1 MKTFNELVTG
11 DKIYRLQ
18 YQAYMD
24 YNNSIIP
31 YVEAVEEFTIASS
44 NNEII
49 GKENYR
55 ELTYFNDKEGNGCYV
70 PENIAITNFWDT
82 GRYTKSIYAGIC
94 YSIDKNL
101 LEEKRQE
108 VIKSIRAD
116 IEKELNKIRKVE
128 KQLLNILEDVEQ

>member
-1 MKTFNELVTG
+1 MKTFNELVKG

-18 YQAYMD
+18 YHSYMD
-24 YNNSIIP
+24 YNNDIIP
-31 YVEAVEEFTIASS
+31 YVETVDEFTIASS
-44 NNEII
+44 KNEII

-55 ELTYFNDKEGNGCYV
+55 ELAYFNDKEGNGCYV
-70 PENIAITNFWDT
+70 PENIAITNFWDA

-94 YSIDKNL
+94 YSTDKNL
-101 LEEKRQE
+101 LETKRQE

-128 KQLLNILEDVEQ
+128 KQLLNILEDVK

>member
-1 MKTFNELVTG
+1 MKIFNELVKG

-18 YQAYMD
+18 YQSYMD
-24 YNNSIIP
+24 YNNIIP
-31 YVEAVEEFTIASS
+31 YVETVDEFTIASS

-55 ELTYFNDKEGNGCYV
+55 ELAYFNDKEGNGCYI
-70 PENIAITNFWDT
+70 PENIAITNFWDA

-94 YSIDKNL
+94 YSTDKNL
-101 LEEKRQE
+101 LEAKRQE
-108 VIKSIRAD
+108 IIKSIRAD

-128 KQLLNILEDVEQ
+128 KQLLNILEDVK

>member
-1 MKTFNELVTG
+1 MKTFNELVKG

-18 YQAYMD
+18 YQSYMD
-24 YNNSIIP
+24 YNNNIIP
-31 YVEAVEEFTIASS
+31 YVEAVDEFTITSS

-55 ELTYFNDKEGNGCYV
+55 ELAYFNDKEGNGCYV
-70 PENIAITNFWDT
+70 PKNIAITNFWDT

-94 YSIDKNL
+94 YSTDKNL
-101 LEEKRQE
+101 LETKRQE
-108 VIKSIRAD
+108 IIKSIRAD

-128 KQLLNILEDVEQ
+128 KQLLNILEDVK

>member
-1 MKTFNELVTG
+1 
-11 DKIYRLQ
+11 
-18 YQAYMD
+18 MD
-24 YNNSIIP
+24 YNNNIIP
-31 YVEAVEEFTIASS
+31 YVEAVDEFTIASS

-55 ELTYFNDKEGNGCYV
+55 ELAYFNDKEGNGCYV

-94 YSIDKNL
+94 YSTDKNL
-101 LEEKRQE
+101 LEAKRQE
-108 VIKSIRAD
+108 IIKSIRTD

-128 KQLLNILEDVEQ
+128 KQLLNILEDVK

>member
-1 MKTFNELVTG
+1 MKTFNELVKG

-18 YQAYMD
+18 YQSYMD
-24 YNNSIIP
+24 YNNNIIP
-31 YVEAVEEFTIASS
+31 YVETVDEFTIASS

-55 ELTYFNDKEGNGCYV
+55 ELAYFNDKEENGCYV

-94 YSIDKNL
+94 YSTNKNL
-101 LEEKRQE
+101 LEAKRQE
-108 VIKSIRAD
+108 IIKSIRAD
-116 IEKELNKIRKVE
+116 IEKELNKIQKVE
-128 KQLLNILEDVEQ
+128 KQLLNILEDVK

>member
-1 MKTFNELVTG
+1 MKTFNELVKG

-18 YQAYMD
+18 YQSYMD
-24 YNNSIIP
+24 YNNNIIP
-31 YVEAVEEFTIASS
+31 YVETVDEFTIASS

-55 ELTYFNDKEGNGCYV
+55 ELAYFNDKEGNGCYV
-70 PENIAITNFWDT
+70 PENISATNFWDT
-82 GRYTKSIYAGIC
+82 GKYTKSIYAGIC
-94 YSIDKNL
+94 YSTDKNL
-101 LEEKRQE
+101 LETKRQE

-128 KQLLNILEDVEQ
+128 KQLLNILEDVK

>member
-1 MKTFNELVTG
+1 MKTFDELVKG

-18 YQAYMD
+18 YQSYMD
-24 YNNSIIP
+24 YNNNIIP
-31 YVEAVEEFTIASS
+31 YVETVDEFTIVSS

-70 PENIAITNFWDT
+70 PENIVITNFWDT

-94 YSIDKNL
+94 YSTGKNL
-101 LEEKRQE
+101 LETKRQE
-108 VIKSIRAD
+108 VIKNIRTD
-116 IEKELNKIRKVE
+116 IEKELNKIQKVE
-128 KQLLNILEDVEQ
+128 KQLLNILEDVK

>member
-1 MKTFNELVTG
+1 MKTFNELVKG

-18 YQAYMD
+18 YSSYMD
-24 YNNSIIP
+24 YNNDIIP
-31 YVEAVEEFTIASS
+31 YVETVDEFTIASS

-55 ELTYFNDKEGNGCYV
+55 ELAYFNDKEGNGCYV

-94 YSIDKNL
+94 YSTDKNL
-101 LEEKRQE
+101 LEAKRQE

-128 KQLLNILEDVEQ
+128 KQLLNILEDVK